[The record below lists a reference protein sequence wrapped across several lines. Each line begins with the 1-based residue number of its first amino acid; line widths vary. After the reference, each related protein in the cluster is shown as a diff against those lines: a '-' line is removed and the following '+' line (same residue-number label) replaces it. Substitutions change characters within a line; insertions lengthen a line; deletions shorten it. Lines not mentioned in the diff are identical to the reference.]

1 MISPPPETKAA
12 HKQYHLG
19 SLSYSRS
26 RLISLFSWLLW
37 GDFCANLMETVIPNV
52 IPLRLRNLGCSS
64 TLISIFLTSVPCLV
78 LLFWNPII
86 ATWSDRH
93 RSRWGRRIPF
103 LLGGTPFM
111 VLTLV
116 GLGFSD
122 PLGQLISGLAGGAF
136 SPGTAS
142 IGIIAALL
150 LVFHMCNS
158 FVFWPYNMLIN
169 DVVPREVLGRF
180 SMLFRIVST
189 LAVAAFSFLAFPHAE
204 THYSQIFL
212 GAALLFGVAYPMMCF
227 KVKEGSYPPPEQTP
241 DGWRSHATVYFRECF
256 GHPFY
261 WHLFLGTAFI
271 TVGGASTPFILLMNL
286 SLGLDLKQ
294 IGWIA
299 GGAGLLSLPVFF
311 AAGLFVDRWN
321 LVRMFYRGRVIQTV
335 ISAGFMVYLVV
346 ELSVRQVLVLTVS
359 LNLVLLIIT
368 AVMLVA
374 MVPMNMMLLPRDR
387 YGQFASAL
395 SLVVGAAGVL
405 GGLLMG
411 GFMDAMRWLHD
422 GSDFAYRYA
431 PVWMTVF
438 YALGTYHQYRV
449 YRYVRDTH
457 GDSLAGFVPPDTSM
471 GKMATDPRGSND
483 NDPASNSLKTG

>member
-1 MISPPPETKAA
+1 MISLPPETDVAP
-12 HKQYHLG
+12 KQYRLG
-19 SLSYSRS
+19 SLTYSGGQ
-26 RLISLFSWLLW
+26 LLSLFSWLLW

-52 IPLRLRNLGCSS
+52 IPLRLRSLGCSA
-64 TLISIFLTSVPCLV
+64 TVISVFLTSVPCV
-78 LLFWNPII
+78 ILLFWNPII

-93 RSRWGRRIPF
+93 RGRWGRRIPF

-111 VLTLV
+111 ALALV

-122 PLGQLISGLAGGAF
+122 PLGRLLSRLVGGAF
-136 SPGTAS
+136 SPSAGS
-142 IGIIAALL
+142 IGVIAALL
-150 LVFHMCNS
+150 LLFNMCNS
-158 FVFWPYNMLIN
+158 FVLWPYNMLVN

-204 THYSQIFL
+204 THYTYIFI
-212 GAALLFGVAYPMMCF
+212 GAALLFAVSYPMMCLR
-227 KVKEGSYPPPEQTP
+227 VKEGEYPLP
-241 DGWRSHATVYFRECF
+241 DQNRSGWGSHASVYFRECF

-261 WHLFLGTAFI
+261 WHLFLGSAFI
-271 TVGGASTPFILLMNL
+271 VVGGAAAPFILLMNL

-294 IGWIA
+294 IGWIT

-311 AAGLFVDRWN
+311 IAGLFVDRWN
-321 LVRMFYRGRVIQTV
+321 IVKLFYHGRVVQSV
-335 ISAGFMVYLVV
+335 VSAAFMVYLVV
-346 ELSVRQVLVLTVS
+346 DLTVRQVLVLTVA
-359 LNLVLLIIT
+359 LNLVLLAVT

-387 YGQFASAL
+387 YGQYTSAL
-395 SLVVGAAGVL
+395 SLVVGGTGVL

-411 GFMDAMRWLHD
+411 GFMDAMRWVHH

-431 PVWMTVF
+431 PLWMTVF
-438 YALGTYHQYRV
+438 YVLGSYCQYRV

-457 GDSLAGFVPPDTSM
+457 GDNLAGFVPP
-471 GKMATDPRGSND
+471 ATPVPRNVS
-483 NDPASNSLKTG
+483 PATAEK